1 MKLTPTSIADLV
13 VIEPTVFEDQ
23 RGYFMES
30 YQQAWFAAHVA
41 PTQFIQDN
49 ESKSSRGVLRGLHFQ
64 SGAFAQAKL
73 VRVLQGEVLD
83 IAVDLRPDSPTFG
96 QHLSIVLNDQNK
108 KQVFIPRGFAHGFVV
123 LSETAVFAYKVDNL
137 YSKAHEGG
145 ILFNDPELDID
156 WGIPSTEMIL
166 SEKDTL
172 LPSFEEWKAL
182 QSTSNN

>member
-1 MKLTPTSIADLV
+1 MTASPTHIADLLL
-13 VIEPTVFEDQ
+13 IEPNVFEDE

-30 YQQAWFAAHVA
+30 FKADWFAANIA
-41 PTQFIQDN
+41 PAHFVQDN

-64 SGAFAQAKL
+64 TGDFAQAKL
-73 VRVLQGEVLD
+73 VRVLQGEV
-83 IAVDLRPDSPTFG
+83 
-96 QHLSIVLNDQNK
+96 
-108 KQVFIPRGFAHGFVV
+108 
-123 LSETAVFAYKVDNL
+123 DNP

-182 QSTSNN
+182 QST